1 MKIKTVHITN
11 YRKIIDAKINMEDN
25 ITVICLDKYVEYLDK
40 PGVTKARECLK
51 ENSVLGILS
60 AYKLFYVGCS
70 RARRNLTIL
79 LDRSKL
85 QGDVPWQK
93 EKFKELG
100 FSVEEIFV

>member
-1 MKIKTVHITN
+1 MTGIFVDGTN
-11 YRKIIDAKINMEDN
+11 FD
-25 ITVICLDKYVEYLDK
+25 
-40 PGVTKARECLK
+40 REFSATLCKCLK